1 MKKKNLNY
9 YIQLLEAN
17 KNLILT
23 GAPGT
28 GKMYFAKAIADKMEA
43 EYEFVQRYIRYI

>member
-1 MKKKNLNY
+1 MEEKNLSY

-23 GAPGT
+23 GAPVR
-28 GKMYFAKAIADKMEA
+28 GKRI
-43 EYEFVQRYIRYI
+43 

>member
-9 YIQLLEAN
+9 YIQLLEAY

-23 GAPGT
+23 GAPST
-28 GKMYFAKAIADKMEA
+28 GKTHLTKAIANTMGA